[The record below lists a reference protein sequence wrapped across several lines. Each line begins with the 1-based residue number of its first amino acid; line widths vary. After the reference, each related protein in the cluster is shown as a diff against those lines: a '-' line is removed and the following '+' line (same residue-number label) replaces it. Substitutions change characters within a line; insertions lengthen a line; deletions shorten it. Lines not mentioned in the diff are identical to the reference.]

1 MDGMLGSVRYLMM
14 ASGLAFVLVVNGL
27 IGYGIVQRH
36 REALDAGERA
46 TRDLARML
54 EAQALR
60 TVFAVD
66 QLLADLAF
74 ALNTH
79 AQGRTAGSSAI
90 HEHLVQRRDAF
101 PQVAGL
107 VVVGR
112 DGQVLHHTADTPVPS
127 FRVTDRGFFTAPRE
141 QESGSEGRLHI
152 GSATTSRVV
161 PGTQVIPFSR
171 RWSVPAETGGE
182 AFGGAIV
189 AMVDPSRLA
198 TTLESMRID
207 RKGSVVLALADGPVL
222 LELPRPNR
230 RDPLLTLTQWPA
242 MARALEGRGEATI
255 RDAAPDGPENLIS
268 VRRVQGYPL
277 VVAASLPSAD
287 ALADWR
293 RDTAAWTAIGA
304 AMTLAIT
311 LLTAFVVRQHAR
323 REQDQA
329 RLTAASRRI
338 RGILDSMLDAVVTF
352 DDSGRIATFNRAA
365 ESMFG
370 VAETAMLGQPI
381 DALIP
386 EAGRHADDRDL
397 MARRHDGHAF
407 PVGFTVSELRLGR
420 RTDARAE
427 TPADSQRVF
436 VGVIRDMT
444 RRKQQEAELMAS
456 KTQAELANRTKSEF
470 LANMSHELRTPL
482 NAIIG
487 FAEILTSEFFGTLD
501 DRQMACAR
509 DIHDSG
515 EHLLE
520 IVNAVLDM
528 SKVDA
533 GQYELHEEAVD
544 LHEALGQCLMMLRDR
559 AATGGVTVRN
569 ATAGTVATLWV
580 DRRAF
585 KQVILNLL
593 SNAVKF
599 TPRGGSV
606 TIAAGPD
613 ETGDGVADGMVD
625 GAAGFRLTVTDTG
638 IGIPAEFMDELFQPF
653 RQAENSASRR
663 YEGTGLGLSISKNFM
678 DLHGGTLSCRSVIGT
693 GTSMTLHLPA
703 ARVLHGGA
711 PSAGNAGSA

>member
-1 MDGMLGSVRYLMM
+1 MGGMLGSVRYLMM
-14 ASGLAFVLVVNGL
+14 ASGLAFVLVVNAL

-36 REALDAGERA
+36 GEALDAGERA

-79 AQGRTAGSSAI
+79 AEGRIADSPAI

-112 DGQVLHHTADTPVPS
+112 DGEVLHHTADTPVPP
-127 FRVTDRGFFTAPRE
+127 FRLTDRGFFTAPRD
-141 QESGSEGRLHI
+141 QDARLGGLLHI
-152 GSATTSRVV
+152 GATTTSRVV
-161 PGTQVIPFSR
+161 QGTQVIPFSR
-171 RWSVPAETGGE
+171 RWSVPGEQDGET
-182 AFGGAIV
+182 FGGALV

-198 TTLESMRID
+198 ATLESMRID
-207 RKGSVVLALADGPVL
+207 REGSVIMALTDGPVL
-222 LELPRPNR
+222 LERPRPDR
-230 RDPLLTLTQWPA
+230 RDPLVTLSQWPA
-242 MARALEGRGEATI
+242 VAHALEGRSEATL
-255 RDAAPDGPENLIS
+255 RGAAPDGQESLIS

-277 VVAASLPSAD
+277 VVVAALPSAD

-311 LLTAFVVRQHAR
+311 LLTAFVVRQNAR
-323 REQDQA
+323 REEDQA
-329 RLTAASRRI
+329 RLAAASRRI

-370 VAETAMLGQPI
+370 VAETAMVGQPI

-386 EAGRHADDRDL
+386 DGDDRADDRDL
-397 MARRHDGHAF
+397 MARRHDGRAF
-407 PVGFTVSELRLGR
+407 PVGFTVSELRVGLR
-420 RTDARAE
+420 ADARAE
-427 TPADSQRVF
+427 NSPDAHHRVF

-444 RRKQQEAELMAS
+444 RRKQQEAELVAS
-456 KTQAELANRTKSEF
+456 KTQAELANRAKSEF

-487 FAEILTSEFFGTLD
+487 FAEILTSEFFGALD

-533 GQYELHEEAVD
+533 GQYDLHEEAVE
-544 LHEALGQCLMMLRDR
+544 LREALGQCLMMLRDR
-559 AATGGVTVRN
+559 AATGGVEVRN
-569 ATAGTVATLWV
+569 AAAGTAATLWV

-606 TIAAGPD
+606 TVAA
-613 ETGDGVADGMVD
+613 EVD
-625 GAAGFRLTVTDTG
+625 GAYGFRLTVTDTG
-638 IGIPAEFMDELFQPF
+638 IGIPPDFMDELFQPF

-678 DLHGGTLSCRSVIGT
+678 ELHGGTLTCRSVIGT
-693 GTSMTLHLPA
+693 GTAMTLHLPA
-703 ARVLHGGA
+703 ARVLEGGGPA
-711 PSAGNAGSA
+711 AGDAASA